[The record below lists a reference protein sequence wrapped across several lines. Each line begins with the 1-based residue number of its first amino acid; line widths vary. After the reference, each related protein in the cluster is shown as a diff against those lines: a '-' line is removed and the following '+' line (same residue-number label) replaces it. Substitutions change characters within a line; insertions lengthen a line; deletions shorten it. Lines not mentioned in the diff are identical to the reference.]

1 MPALTGSRPAPASDP
16 SLPVILSLAFP
27 FAVVGEGAVGGA
39 EVVLSQL
46 ESALPSL
53 GFRSVVVARQG
64 SQPAGVLYVTP
75 VASGEIGDDQRA
87 KVEAAHQANLDRAL
101 AEHPVALLHM
111 HGLDFHRYRVP
122 PGLPVLVT
130 LHLPPD
136 WYPESIWQ
144 LPPNYHLVC
153 VSETQRGACPAF
165 ARERIE
171 VIGNGVPLPERATL
185 RPGGRY
191 ALMLSRIC
199 PEKNLHMGFDA
210 ARLAGLPALLA
221 GEVFTYRD
229 HLRYFAESIE
239 PRLTAPGT
247 DHMQRPRDKATSPN
261 AASPHHARP
270 DARFLGPVTGA
281 AKARLLSR
289 AACLLLPSLAPETSS
304 LVAMEAMAAGV
315 PVIAVASGAVPEI
328 VDGGRTGLLVS
339 PAGDIVGDLAAAL
352 RQVASLDR
360 SLCRRTAET
369 RFSLERMLD
378 AYASLYRRLALRS
391 PAPPSRGSIDR
402 LAISPVKPD
411 TETPGG
417 TVANTPGEA
426 ISSLHTGVAALAAM
440 GAEWSAL
447 WHADGTATPFQHPA
461 WLLPWARQFGP
472 DGLVQAVAQ
481 RDADGRLVGLLPLF
495 TLLEPGPR
503 SQLQSLSQTE
513 SQSRKLLLLGTGTT
527 DYLGG
532 VFHPTDATR
541 LAAAALQFARQEF
554 ARQNFAQPQS
564 ALLIQPAPHRI
575 DLLQLR
581 EDSPLLTAVAALPGW
596 ERAPAE
602 ACAVLPLSR
611 PLPAKLA
618 TNLGRYRRLAARTG
632 ALSTTLAATPAQAL
646 ESFDLLARLHTQRW
660 QARDEEGVLHDS
672 RVLAHHR
679 EALRALLAAG
689 LLRLF
694 RLTLEIDGIDGAN
707 RTNGPDTL
715 AVLYALADPRNGR
728 SVGCTSTSSGSTC
741 AGARSVRAAFSC
753 RRSGTTRGARVSRT
767 SICCAVARPT
777 RASGEPSP
785 KAPPPFT
792 TSTMRG

>member
-1 MPALTGSRPAPASDP
+1 MPTLTDSRPAPPAPASDP

-64 SQPAGVLYVTP
+64 SQPAGALYATA
-75 VASGEIGDDQRA
+75 VAAGEIGDDLRA
-87 KVEAAHQANLDRAL
+87 EVEAAHQANLDRAL
-101 AEHPVALLHM
+101 AEHPVALVHM

-130 LHLPPD
+130 LHLPPG

-153 VSETQRGACPAF
+153 VSETQKNACPAS
-165 ARERIE
+165 ARERVG
-171 VIGNGVPLPERATL
+171 VIGNGVPLPDRAHL
-185 RPGGRY
+185 RPVGRY

-199 PEKNLHMGFDA
+199 PEKNLHTGFDA

-221 GEVFTYRD
+221 GEVFPYRE
-229 HLRYFAESIE
+229 HLRYFAEEIE

-247 DHMQRPRDKATSPN
+247 DHMHRPRAKAISPH
-261 AASPHHARP
+261 AASPHHAQS

-315 PVIAVASGAVPEI
+315 PVVAVASGAVPEI

-339 PAGDIVGDLAAAL
+339 PAGDIVGNLAAAL
-352 RQVASLDR
+352 RQIASLDR
-360 SLCRRTAET
+360 ALCRRTAEA

-402 LAISPVKPD
+402 LAISPVQPD
-411 TETPGG
+411 TETLGG

-426 ISSLHTGVAALAAM
+426 ISSLHTGMTALAAM

-481 RDADGRLVGLLPLF
+481 RAADGRLVGLLPLF
-495 TLLEPGPR
+495 TLLDPGPHDE
-503 SQLQSLSQTE
+503 SQLQPQT
-513 SQSRKLLLLGTGTT
+513 QSWKLLLLGTGTT

-532 VFHPTDATR
+532 VFRPADAAR

-554 ARQNFAQPQS
+554 TQQNFAKPQLAQP
-564 ALLIQPAPHRI
+564 IQPAPHRI

-581 EDSPLLTAVAALPGW
+581 GDSPLLTAAAALPGW
-596 ERAPAE
+596 VRTLAE
-602 ACAVLPLSR
+602 ACVVLPLSR

-632 ALSTTLAATPAQAL
+632 AFTTTLAATPEQGL

-660 QARDEEGVLHDS
+660 QARDEEGVLQDP

-679 EALRALLAAG
+679 EALPALLAAG

-694 RLTLEIDGIDGAN
+694 RLTLATGV
-707 RTNGPDTL
+707 TNGPDTL
-715 AVLYALADPRNGR
+715 AVLYALADPPQRAERRLYLYLIGIDIRWREISPGSLLLQEVWDYARREGFTHLDLLRGGEAYKNLWGA
-728 SVGCTSTSSGSTC
+728 VPEST
-741 AGARSVRAAFSC
+741 
-753 RRSGTTRGARVSRT
+753 
-767 SICCAVARPT
+767 
-777 RASGEPSP
+777 ASLHHVDH
-785 KAPPPFT
+785 APD
-792 TSTMRG
+792 R